1 MFFPGMGRTLVPETM
16 TFPRKLSRPTLNPFS
31 CLALSISQINR
42 VPTDKALLLPQVV
55 VFLMI
60 FLVISRRKIQ
70 LLDASKNILSY
81 SMFTKRPS
89 EQKNPGPPFI
99 CQPRDS
105 KSTR

>member
-1 MFFPGMGRTLVPETM
+1 MGRTLVPETM

-31 CLALSISQINR
+31 CLALSINQINR